1 MSETL
6 GIESEIDVHFLI
18 TFEYILFSRPD
29 NIKTLFPMHRIGI
42 SFLFPSEVI
51 LHIESRPKT

>member
-6 GIESEIDVHFLI
+6 GFEGDIDVRFLI

-29 NIKTLFPMHRIGI
+29 NIKTLFPYAQYWYQ
-42 SFLFPSEVI
+42 FLVSLGGYFAY
-51 LHIESRPKT
+51 